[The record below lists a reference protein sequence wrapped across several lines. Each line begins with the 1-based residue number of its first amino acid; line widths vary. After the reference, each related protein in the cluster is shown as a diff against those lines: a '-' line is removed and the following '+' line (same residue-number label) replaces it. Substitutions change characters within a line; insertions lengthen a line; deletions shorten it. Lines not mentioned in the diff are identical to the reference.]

1 MEKKQRKDYR
11 EGYPQGELLVDVD
24 TGAGVEEE
32 EAGDGDGDGGGV
44 VDVDGADEV
53 ALLPFEL
60 QVTLA
65 TVGMHSKRFC
75 VQRPDAA
82 ARTA

>member
-44 VDVDGADEV
+44 VDVNRANE
-53 ALLPFEL
+53 
-60 QVTLA
+60 VTLFA
-65 TVGMHSKRFC
+65 LELEIAICAMLMHVEQFAIERSL
-75 VQRPDAA
+75 AA
-82 ARTA
+82 AGAA